1 MPGDPLGPSAADDD
15 DLRRSLIRLSQ
26 LATSTLTLPETLI
39 QVACLARLA
48 IPASDGVGLNLAQS
62 RGSDSSAATSEPS
75 KTSVLSNT
83 ASRRGRRSQPSPR
96 PERCVIDHSIG
107 ILISRS
113 GCTAN
118 EAS

>member
-15 DLRRSLIRLSQ
+15 DLRWSLIRLSQ

-62 RGSDSSAATSEPS
+62 RGSDSSAATSELIENVGAVQCGLEEGPAVTAVAEARTVRHRPLDRYPDQS
-75 KTSVLSNT
+75 KRLY
-83 ASRRGRRSQPSPR
+83 G
-96 PERCVIDHSIG
+96 E
-107 ILISRS
+107 
-113 GCTAN
+113 
-118 EAS
+118 